1 MQRVVLETM
10 RPFSDTNSPGV
21 DVSTMIGKVM
31 CGYQGWF
38 TAEGDGSGRGWFHWA
53 NEHGFA
59 PGNCKV
65 DLWPDVSE
73 LDLDERY
80 ATPFVHADGSR
91 AEVFSSFNRKTVLR
105 HFRWMQEYGIDG
117 VFVQRFAVEIA
128 HPKGLRHTTT
138 VLAHCRDGANAFG
151 RAYAVMYDLSGL
163 RRGQMA
169 LVKADWKQLIDRMQ
183 ITSDRAYLRHNDKPI
198 VAVWGIGFNDGR
210 AYTLG
215 ECLDLVRFLKDDSRY
230 GGVTVMLGAPAHW
243 RTLDGDAVRD
253 SLLHEIILKADVV
266 NPWTVGRYANLE
278 QADQYAQERLR
289 TDLEWCRVR
298 GKELM
303 PVVFPGFSWHNMV
316 PQSPLNQIPR
326 LKGKFLWTQI
336 TNARR
341 VGASM
346 VYQAM
351 FDELD
356 EGTAIFKCTDNPPVG
371 TSSFMNLEGLPS
383 DFYLKMVGQAS
394 RLFRGEIS
402 GQETAPQSR

>member
-1 MQRVVLETM
+1 MPRC
-10 RPFSDTNSPGV
+10 SGV
-21 DVSTMIGKVM
+21 
-31 CGYQGWF
+31 
-38 TAEGDGSGRGWFHWA
+38 
-53 NEHGFA
+53 
-59 PGNCKV
+59 
-65 DLWPDVSE
+65 
-73 LDLDERY
+73 
-80 ATPFVHADGSR
+80 
-91 AEVFSSFNRKTVLR
+91 
-105 HFRWMQEYGIDG
+105 
-117 VFVQRFAVEIA
+117 
-128 HPKGLRHTTT
+128 
-138 VLAHCRDGANAFG
+138 
-151 RAYAVMYDLSGL
+151 
-163 RRGQMA
+163 
-169 LVKADWKQLIDRMQ
+169 
-183 ITSDRAYLRHNDKPI
+183 
-198 VAVWGIGFNDGR
+198 
-210 AYTLG
+210 
-215 ECLDLVRFLKDDSRY
+215 
-230 GGVTVMLGAPAHW
+230 PAHW

-266 NPWTVGRYANLE
+266 HPWTVGRYANLE
-278 QADQYAQERLR
+278 QANQYAQERLR

-336 TNARR
+336 TNAKR

-371 TSSFMNLEGLPS
+371 ASSFMNLEGLPS